1 MSAFFFFL
9 HTNDNIRSHYLT
21 LQQVRFDPSKGTC
34 QLIPFFSFDETLDNS
49 VNANL
54 ELLESLSDD
63 FKQRRLAL
71 SFHCEYLDWIIS
83 DKPDTSFPYRLNRRI
98 NIMVWTR
105 GRKWIRSQK
114 QDPFLMSF
122 SCVSCVLIN

>member
-1 MSAFFFFL
+1 MRRVGHFFFL

-21 LQQVRFDPSKGTC
+21 LQQVQFDPSKGTC

-71 SFHCEYLDWIIS
+71 SFHCECLDWII
-83 DKPDTSFPYRLNRRI
+83 
-98 NIMVWTR
+98 
-105 GRKWIRSQK
+105 
-114 QDPFLMSF
+114 
-122 SCVSCVLIN
+122 